1 MIWNGP
7 GPSGDPPWEFSS
19 GGRGAAER
27 GYPRG
32 GLHSPQGLD
41 AVACGG
47 AAWGGPWGPRR
58 GEGRHTFV
66 QTSVVAP
73 WCCPGG
79 EASSLESADCGPRG
93 HPDRE
98 RACVRACVVRA
109 CVVRACTCPCI
120 RVRAC
125 VLAALAPP
133 VCARARASVH
143 GGSRLVGS
151 PGAPAWLPP
160 SCPLSP
166 ALAGTSHLP
175 PSPGH
180 ARAPGGAVL
189 HAGLAAAPEGGDP
202 RCGEGAG
209 PRAPGPPGPRAGS
222 PPPPF
227 AARVSAPG
235 AARQARGLLVAAVSV
250 PEVPA
255 DAANGLCAVFV
266 LF

>member
-1 MIWNGP
+1 MGLGRQGIRPGSSALGEEGP
-7 GPSGDPPWEFSS
+7 LSVGIREAGFTLRRAWM
-19 GGRGAAER
+19 
-27 GYPRG
+27 PRR
-32 GLHSPQGLD
+32 
-41 AVACGG
+41 A
-47 AAWGGPWGPRR
+47 GPRR
-58 GEGRHTFV
+58 GEGRGGRGVGRDDTPLFKL
-66 QTSVVAP
+66 QLWRLGAAP
-73 WCCPGG
+73 G
-79 EASSLESADCGPRG
+79 EKLPAWSLRTVGHAAIPTAS
-93 HPDRE
+93 
-98 RACVRACVVRA
+98 VRACVVRA

-209 PRAPGPPGPRAGS
+209 PRAPGPPDPRAGS
-222 PPPPF
+222 PPP
-227 AARVSAPG
+227 RS
-235 AARQARGLLVAAVSV
+235 Q
-250 PEVPA
+250 PA
-255 DAANGLCAVFV
+255 
-266 LF
+266 